1 MDGHYRVHCA
11 AWHKQQRLSWTQNQK
26 TPVVCRVDAR
36 WEVAGDWGRWEGW
49 GGARGHIRAAFT
61 TAEWCIPLYTRAG
74 QPSGLTDLKT
84 TVYSTAKLQW
94 GEELLSKRPPNI
106 HRGHQLSPS
115 VNQVTFICLKHAAWK
130 HCVVAC
136 SSSGN
141 RERAPLIGWTIFPS
155 RHRAQM
161 LYCCPNHSQNCFV
174 LLTLFWPTL
183 HVQSVVTVVQTDC
196 RWM

>member
-1 MDGHYRVHCA
+1 MLGERWLVTGVDGRVGGGHGVTYVLHSPLQNGVYLCIHGLDSRL
-11 AWHKQQRLSWTQNQK
+11 AWRIWKQQFIAQRSYS
-26 TPVVCRVDAR
+26 
-36 WEVAGDWGRWEGW
+36 EVKSFFPND
-49 GGARGHIRAAFT
+49 H
-61 TAEWCIPLYTRAG
+61 
-74 QPSGLTDLKT
+74 QPSTEAINCPLQSTRWHSYVWNMLPGN
-84 TVYSTAKLQW
+84 TVA
-94 GEELLSKRPPNI
+94 
-106 HRGHQLSPS
+106 
-115 VNQVTFICLKHAAWK
+115 
-130 HCVVAC
+130 AC